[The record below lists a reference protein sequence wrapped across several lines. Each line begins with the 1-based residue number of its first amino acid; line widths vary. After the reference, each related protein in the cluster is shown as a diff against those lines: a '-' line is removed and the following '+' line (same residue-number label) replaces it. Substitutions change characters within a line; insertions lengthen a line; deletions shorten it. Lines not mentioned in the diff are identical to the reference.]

1 MWPGSTA
8 EKDDL
13 RWGLP
18 PSRVSIPQV
27 HKVLVH
33 SLLQELC
40 WTHSIHQV
48 ENFILNARQHDAPW
62 GWKVLGGAWGWGCAS
77 DPGEM
82 SSSSCEGALMGGPE
96 GVGLW
101 QDVLNTPQIP
111 QCHKN
116 CEAPS
121 AAPWRRCKSGCRS
134 ARGTQRKRED
144 SWGCF

>member
-8 EKDDL
+8 EKDHL

-40 WTHSIHQV
+40 WTHSVHQV

-62 GWKVLGGAWGWGCAS
+62 GWKVCWVVLGDG
-77 DPGEM
+77 
-82 SSSSCEGALMGGPE
+82 
-96 GVGLW
+96 
-101 QDVLNTPQIP
+101 DVLAILGKCP
-111 QCHKN
+111 
-116 CEAPS
+116 
-121 AAPWRRCKSGCRS
+121 AAPV
-134 ARGTQRKRED
+134 RGP
-144 SWGCF
+144 